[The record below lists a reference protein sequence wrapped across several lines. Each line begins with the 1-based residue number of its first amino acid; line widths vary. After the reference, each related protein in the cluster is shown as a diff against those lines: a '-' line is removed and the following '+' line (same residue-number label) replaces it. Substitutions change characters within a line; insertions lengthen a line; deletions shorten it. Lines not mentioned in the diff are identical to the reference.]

1 MSGEPIPVPPRAPGT
16 EPVPWPLA
24 LLVPATGTGVL
35 VGALLGLVPPLL
47 AVGTATA
54 VSAAIHGGLLARMAL
69 AIHRRHHSFGP
80 CRGVGFICLGVL
92 ATGAAATGAT
102 AAGEHA
108 AAAID
113 GLAVAVVL
121 FSAGLLMLPGAAPNL
136 VAGLRQALDGLGL
149 AACFLFTAWILVIAP
164 HGGTAGPFA
173 VALATSGMLAIAVVV
188 GLRAVRYRPAA
199 RACGAGAALTTIGL
213 AVLAVVLAGTVSAPW
228 LYLAGT
234 ALVYGP
240 AACYHTARRY
250 ERQPPEP
257 EEPTFEGTFAG
268 YPVLALP
275 IAMVLAAALY
285 HLVTEHSF
293 DALSAGLGCGVVAA
307 ITAREAFG
315 VYDVR
320 RYTRQVAFQ
329 EKHFRSLVAGSS
341 DVTLVLDGDLVVR
354 WQSPAAARQLG
365 LSDQDVLGRPFVTLV
380 HPDDAATVRDRLGTV
395 LGGEPTDYDDTLAR
409 ERAALIEARVR
420 DGFGHWR
427 DTESTVSDQRAV
439 PEVGALVVHL
449 RDIGERRELERTLHR
464 MTFTDQL
471 TGLANRREL
480 LRTLS
485 AMRGVPGQPG
495 AVIVIDLDGFTAVN
509 DVRGHEVGDAVLI
522 EVARRL
528 RAGVDRSDL
537 PARLSGDEFAV
548 ATASPPVQAYALASR
563 LLTMLTQP
571 YQLPGATVHMTACV
585 GLAEL
590 AGAASVGDVLSRAAL
605 ALRRARQG
613 RRGGIEWYDEAL
625 ESALL
630 HRMRLEQEL
639 PGVLGRGELDLAY
652 QPVLDLVEGQPAG
665 VAALVCWRHPVLGT
679 VPTADLLPVAENL
692 GLVDRIGEWV
702 LHHACRQLSGWLRDG
717 QDLWLAITLA
727 DRQLAAPDLVTM
739 VGTALDSHQV
749 PADRLVLEVT
759 EQGLSADLQRAV
771 TQLAALRVLGVRT
784 ALTRFGTG
792 ATPLAHLRRL
802 PVDLL
807 KVDRS
812 VFAEPAGRTGP
823 ATPIIGVVA
832 GLGRRLGL
840 EIVADGL
847 EAEAHLDVV
856 RAAGCR
862 YGQGTLFGPPVPAEH
877 FEAYLEAHRLAGR

>member
-1 MSGEPIPVPPRAPGT
+1 MSVEPLPEPPRAPGS
-16 EPVPWPLA
+16 ESPPWPLA
-24 LLVPATGTGVL
+24 LLAPATGTAGL
-35 VGALLGLVPPLL
+35 VAALLGLVPPLL
-47 AVGTATA
+47 AVAIAAA
-54 VSAAIHGGLLARMAL
+54 VSAAVHGGLLVGLAL
-69 AIHRRHHSFGP
+69 DIHGRHHAFGP
-80 CRGVGFICLGVL
+80 CRGVGFLSLGVL
-92 ATGAAATGAT
+92 ATGTGATGAT
-102 AAGEHA
+102 AAGRHA
-108 AAAID
+108 AFAID
-113 GLAVAVVL
+113 GLAVSVAL
-121 FSAGLLMLPGAAPNL
+121 FAAGLLMLPGAAPNL
-136 VAGLRQALDGLGL
+136 VARLRQALDGLGL
-149 AACFLFTAWILVIAP
+149 AMCFLFTAWVLVIAP

-173 VALATSGMLAIAVVV
+173 VALGISAMLAIAVVV
-188 GLRAVRYRPAA
+188 GLRAIRYRQAA
-199 RACGAGAALTTIGL
+199 RACAAGAVLSTLGL
-213 AVLAVVLAGTVSAPW
+213 AALAVVLTGTVPPPW

-240 AACYHTARRY
+240 AVAYHTARRY
-250 ERQPPEP
+250 AFTSPEP
-257 EEPTFEGTFAG
+257 DGPTLVGTFAG
-268 YPVLALP
+268 YPVLAVP

-285 HLVTEHSF
+285 HLVTERSF

-329 EKHFRSLVAGSS
+329 EAHFRSLVAGSS
-341 DVTLVLDGDLVVR
+341 DVTLVLDAELVVR

-365 LSDQDVLGRPFVTLV
+365 LSDQDVLGRPFVALV
-380 HPDDAATVRDRLGTV
+380 HPDDVAGVRDRLATV
-395 LGGEPTDYDDTLAR
+395 LAGEPADDDDTLAR
-409 ERAALIEARVR
+409 ERAALVEARVR

-427 DTESTVSDQRAV
+427 DTESTVSDQRSV

-449 RDIGERRELERTLHR
+449 RDVGERRQLERTLHR
-464 MTFTDQL
+464 MSFTDQL

-480 LRTLS
+480 MRTLD
-485 AMRGVPGQPG
+485 AMHAVPGQPG
-495 AVIVIDLDGFTAVN
+495 AVIVVDLDGFTAVN

-571 YQLPGATVHMTACV
+571 YELPGATVHMTACV

-590 AGAASVGDVLSRAAL
+590 AGAASSGDALSRAAL
-605 ALRRARQG
+605 ALRRAREG

-639 PGVLGRGELDLAY
+639 PGVLGRGELDLVY
-652 QPVLDLVEGQPAG
+652 QPVLDLVEGHPAG
-665 VAALVCWRHPVLGT
+665 AEALLRWRHPVLGT
-679 VPTADLLPVAENL
+679 VPAAELLPVAEDL
-692 GLVDRIGEWV
+692 GLVDGIGEWA
-702 LHHACRQLSGWLRDG
+702 LHHACRQLSAWLRDG
-717 QDLWLAITLA
+717 HDVWLSVQLA
-727 DRQLAAPDLVTM
+727 DRQLAARELVTT

-759 EQGLSADLQRAV
+759 EQGLSADVQRAV
-771 TQLAALRVLGVRT
+771 AQLAGLRALGVRT

-812 VFAEPAGRTGP
+812 VFAEPARRTGP
-823 ATPIIGVVA
+823 ATPIIDVVV

-840 EIVADGL
+840 EIVAEGL

-862 YGQGTLFGPPVPAEH
+862 YGQGYLFGGPVPAEH
-877 FEAYLEAHRLAGR
+877 FEAFLEAHRLAGR